1 MATGV
6 FSTTTNLQCMV
17 NLFFHQLLEKNEEG
31 KRFMEV
37 RVHGCS
43 NYGIDKKLFKYDSLR
58 RI

>member
-1 MATGV
+1 
-6 FSTTTNLQCMV
+6 MV

-43 NYGIDKKLFKYDSLR
+43 NYGIDKK
-58 RI
+58 IVQI